1 MKKAVLLAR
10 NPARNPAPI
19 TATATATA
27 SQEYHKIIKTI

>member
-10 NPARNPAPI
+10 NQARNPAPI